1 MTPEQFV
8 YWLNGFAELNP
19 SLEQPT
25 PEQWKS
31 ITEHLKTV
39 FVKVTPEVKVQ
50 INPGPGVPSG
60 EQLAEAIRKFAKH
73 EIDKNQMIFSPSKY
87 EKHLQEFPLDW
98 GTTQITC

>member
-50 INPGPGVPSG
+50 INPNGQSA
-60 EQLAEAIRKFAKH
+60 EQVAEKMLQVVRR
-73 EIDKNQMIFSPSKY
+73 EIGRPLLGSPDY
-87 EKHLQEFPLDW
+87 FGGIPAV
-98 GTTQITC
+98 TC